1 MQVKI
6 SIISIFAIMMISGT
20 VAPSMV
26 SGQFT
31 DSGLVPDYDPGSD
44 CIFPDDKLTYTL
56 NQDSYVLNDELV
68 ISGQV
73 IPELNANK
81 YNLKAQ
87 KVYLSI
93 VKVKSIFITPFT
105 NGTTQ
110 DIWYNLPEEE
120 VNASMNAQNSK
131 LSTLD
136 TTANIDEC
144 GYFENSIKLH
154 PIVIKNGY
162 YDLEISYMDTK
173 LQTQIFV
180 FDDDLQKGCYATSW
194 SAMSPS
200 RTGTEQCPEE
210 FPLPELILELDKE
223 KYFPGE
229 KVKISGQIKNAVFF
243 DDVEITLQSQTST
256 EESPAVSKTIVL
268 FGVEP
273 TFNWL
278 YYIDDGASGI
288 GTYSVS
294 ADTHLGTVTSVF
306 TVDDESIL
314 TDYAAQQSTDETSS
328 TPKKIIDKYNRI
340 TVSEIPISLGEK
352 TSEEQVLVPRVIQGS
367 LFTAARGDESSINI
381 QVSSSSGHCVIGQN
395 ADCSVNDST
404 RKPGSIYQLVQ
415 IDGENYKVRY
425 NGADVRLEKFT
436 ILPEKSNTEI
446 NTKDWHVSILKDD
459 QPTRFYYKVSY
470 VFLE

>member
-180 FDDDLQKGCYATSW
+180 LMMICRKDAMQLHGLQ
-194 SAMSPS
+194 
-200 RTGTEQCPEE
+200 
-210 FPLPELILELDKE
+210 
-223 KYFPGE
+223 
-229 KVKISGQIKNAVFF
+229 
-243 DDVEITLQSQTST
+243 
-256 EESPAVSKTIVL
+256 
-268 FGVEP
+268 
-273 TFNWL
+273 
-278 YYIDDGASGI
+278 
-288 GTYSVS
+288 
-294 ADTHLGTVTSVF
+294 
-306 TVDDESIL
+306 
-314 TDYAAQQSTDETSS
+314 
-328 TPKKIIDKYNRI
+328 
-340 TVSEIPISLGEK
+340 
-352 TSEEQVLVPRVIQGS
+352 
-367 LFTAARGDESSINI
+367 
-381 QVSSSSGHCVIGQN
+381 
-395 ADCSVNDST
+395 
-404 RKPGSIYQLVQ
+404 
-415 IDGENYKVRY
+415 
-425 NGADVRLEKFT
+425 
-436 ILPEKSNTEI
+436 
-446 NTKDWHVSILKDD
+446 
-459 QPTRFYYKVSY
+459 
-470 VFLE
+470 